1 MGGKLPRV
9 LADARNAI
17 RAMVPPGGKV
27 LVACSGGADS
37 LALAAAA
44 AFLHRAREIDA
55 GAVVVDHRMQPGSAE
70 VAQRAAAQCRALG
83 LGEVLVLPVEVDG
96 GSEQAAR
103 TARYAAFARA
113 LEDSGAGHVLLGH
126 TLDDQAE
133 QVLLGL
139 ARGSGTLSLA
149 GMPAARGQYLRP
161 LLGLA
166 RVDVEAICRHE
177 GLDYWSDPT
186 NTDPRYLRNRVR
198 HELMP
203 VLRSVLGDQVPA
215 ALARTAALARADAE
229 YLDGLA
235 ASALHDAILAPEPA
249 LADGASVAASAVSSI
264 DLARLRAMPEPLRS
278 RALRLSVVR
287 LGAPAPDFERLR
299 ALNAL
304 VLGSKSAGPIQLE
317 GPVEATRIAG
327 TRLPAGAAPFLR
339 LDASGLRPGD
349 G

>member
-1 MGGKLPRV
+1 MGGNLPHV
-9 LADARNAI
+9 LAEARNAI
-17 RAMVPPGGKV
+17 RAMVPRGSKV

-44 AFLHRAREIDA
+44 AFLHRKKEIEA
-55 GAVVVDHRMQPGSAE
+55 GAVIVDHLMQPGSTE

-83 LGEVLVLPVEVDG
+83 LGEVLVDQVQVDG

-103 TARYAAFARA
+103 TARYAAFERA
-113 LEDSGAGHVLLGH
+113 LKQSGAEHVLLGH

-149 GMPAARGQYLRP
+149 GMPAARGPYLRP
-161 LLGLA
+161 LLGLG
-166 RVDVEAICRHE
+166 RRDIELICRHE
-177 GLDYWSDPT
+177 GLDYWIDPT

-203 VLRSVLGDQVPA
+203 VLRGVLGDQVPA

-235 ASALHDAILAPEPA
+235 ASALHDAIVPA
-249 LADGASVAASAVSSI
+249 VLADGTTPADPDTLCTL

-278 RALRLSVVR
+278 RALRLAVVR
-287 LGAPAPDFERLR
+287 LGAPAPGFERMA
-299 ALNAL
+299 ALGTL

-317 GPVEATRIAG
+317 GPVHATRIAG
-327 TRLPAGAAPFLR
+327 DRLPAGAAPVLR
-339 LDASGLRPGD
+339 LDATPPQHGPG
-349 G
+349 

>member
-1 MGGKLPRV
+1 MGGKLPRA
-9 LADARNAI
+9 LAEARNSI

-44 AFLHRAREIDA
+44 AFLHRKMEIDA
-55 GAVVVDHRMQPGSAE
+55 GAVIIDHRMQPGSTE
-70 VAQRAAAQCRALG
+70 VAHRAAAQCRELG
-83 LGEVLVLPVEVDG
+83 LGEVLVLRVNVDG

-103 TARYAAFARA
+103 TARYAAFGEA
-113 LEDSGAGHVLLGH
+113 LRQTGADHVLLGH

-149 GMPAARGQYLRP
+149 GMPAARGPYLRP
-161 LLGLA
+161 LLALGRA
-166 RVDVEAICRHE
+166 DVELICRHE
-177 GLDYWSDPT
+177 GLEYWNDPS

-203 VLRSVLGDQVPA
+203 VLLGVLGDHVPA

-235 ASALHDAILAPEPA
+235 AGALSEATLAAPA
-249 LADGASVAASAVSSI
+249 AAGGADDGAAATVCDL

-278 RALRLSVVR
+278 RALRLAVVKA
-287 LGAPAPDFERLR
+287 GAPAPDFERLA
-299 ALNAL
+299 ALEAL
-304 VLGSKSAGPIQLE
+304 VLGSKSAGPVQLE
-317 GPVEATRIAG
+317 GPVFATRLAG
-327 TRLPAGAAPFLR
+327 ARLPAGAIPVLR
-339 LDASGLRPGD
+339 LDATALRRGR